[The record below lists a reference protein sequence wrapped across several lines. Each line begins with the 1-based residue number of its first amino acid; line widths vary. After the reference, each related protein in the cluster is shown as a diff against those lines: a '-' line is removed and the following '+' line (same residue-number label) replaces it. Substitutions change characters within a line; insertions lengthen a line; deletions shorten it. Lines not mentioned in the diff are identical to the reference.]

1 MNIYLELFTT
11 FMKIGGFT
19 FGGGYAMLPLIQK
32 EIVDKKGWASE
43 EEIMDYYAVSQC
55 TPGIIMVNTA
65 TFIGYYQKGILGGII
80 ATLGVVTPSIII
92 ILIIASLLTTFSS
105 LAIVQHALAGIRVA
119 VCVLVLNAIVKLWKS
134 GIKDSFG
141 VILFLLVLAA
151 VSFTPLPTVVFVIFA
166 AIAGVVYKG
175 IKHSQEVKHS

>member
-1 MNIYLELFTT
+1 MNIYMDLFTT
-11 FMKIGGFT
+11 FMKIGAFT

-65 TFIGYYQKGILGGII
+65 TFIGYDQKGVKGGIV
-80 ATLGVVTPSIII
+80 ATLGVIAPSIVI
-92 ILIIASLLTTFSS
+92 ILLIASLLTAFSS
-105 LAIVQHALAGIRVA
+105 LALIQHALAGIRVA
-119 VCVLVLNAIVKLWKS
+119 VCVLVLNAIIKLWKS

-141 VILFLLVLAA
+141 ILLFLAVLAA
-151 VSFTPLPTVVFVIFA
+151 VSFTSLPTVVFVILSA
-166 AIAGVVYKG
+166 CCG
-175 IKHSQEVKHS
+175 IVFTNLKKKRGDRQ